1 MSKPVKNLVINAYK
15 RRFGGITGAVLINI
29 RGINANDNSRLRAGL
44 AAKQIKMAVVKN
56 KLARRA
62 FEGTEL
68 VPLADLLDGPTA
80 VVYPVNDEA
89 SVVTVARELVDWAA
103 GLGQLEFK
111 GALMEGTVFGPDRIT
126 ELSRYPTRDEAHAQA
141 VQIVLSPGQNLIGSI
156 LGPGRKLASL
166 VKAIE
171 EKLEKG
177 EAIKG

>member
-1 MSKPVKNLVINAYK
+1 M
-15 RRFGGITGAVLINI
+15 
-29 RGINANDNSRLRAGL
+29 
-44 AAKQIKMAVVKN
+44 
-56 KLARRA
+56 
-62 FEGTEL
+62 
-68 VPLADLLDGPTA
+68 DGPTA

-89 SVVTVARELVDWAA
+89 SVVTVARELVGWAA

-111 GALMEGTVFGPDRIT
+111 GALMEGAVFGPDQIT
-126 ELSRYPTRDEAHAQA
+126 ELSRYPTKDEAHAQA

-177 EAIKG
+177 AAIKG